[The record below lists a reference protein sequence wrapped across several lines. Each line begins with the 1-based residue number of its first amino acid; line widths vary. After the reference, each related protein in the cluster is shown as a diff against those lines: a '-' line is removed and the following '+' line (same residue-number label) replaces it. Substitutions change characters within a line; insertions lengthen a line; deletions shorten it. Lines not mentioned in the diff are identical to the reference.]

1 MFVNKIGNFRDKLG
15 NTFGNK
21 IGNFRDKL
29 GKIKS
34 GIKLP
39 FGNSTGINNI
49 QSNKLDKYNFKHE
62 FAEMKRKLL
71 NSYKG
76 YNIDCLLKNGAVK
89 IYNKDPDK
97 SMFDMSGH
105 AEWEQVYKLSHLYNI
120 DPNWKYDNI
129 QSYSKFEE
137 LIQEKLRIFCSRP
150 ILKMVVDK
158 TKLNECPKGA
168 GAGVGGGGSYKAGHY
183 RSSRKNYRKSV
194 RRVRSVKRAARSGS
208 GSGSGTRKYRNRSY
222 IRT

>member
-1 MFVNKIGNFRDKLG
+1 MLGNKFGNILGNTFGNTFGNKIGN
-15 NTFGNK
+15 FGNK

-76 YNIDCLLKNGAVK
+76 YNIDCLLKKGAVK

-105 AEWEQVYKLSHLYNI
+105 AEWEQV
-120 DPNWKYDNI
+120 
-129 QSYSKFEE
+129 
-137 LIQEKLRIFCSRP
+137 
-150 ILKMVVDK
+150 
-158 TKLNECPKGA
+158 
-168 GAGVGGGGSYKAGHY
+168 
-183 RSSRKNYRKSV
+183 
-194 RRVRSVKRAARSGS
+194 
-208 GSGSGTRKYRNRSY
+208 
-222 IRT
+222 